1 MCFCRCC
8 IIFLKGAYT
17 LFLLYYF
24 FATLIFNGKQA
35 KVKVVFRK
43 TNGSV
48 IAKSFAKVSFWYDI
62 SSKLIRWNAWDQF
75 QTVKLKFAGSRSFTC
90 YWGICFS
97 LKLPI
102 KENTQLVSHSL
113 VLDIRQWILI
123 VLQGYVL
130 WVQVSMVF

>member
-43 TNGSV
+43 TSGSV

-75 QTVKLKFAGSRSFTC
+75 QTVKLKFAGSRPFTC
-90 YWGICFS
+90 YWGICFFS
-97 LKLPI
+97 LL
-102 KENTQLVSHSL
+102 
-113 VLDIRQWILI
+113 LDIGQWILI
-123 VLQGYVL
+123 LKSNVSLECIKCFRDTYCGYR
-130 WVQVSMVF
+130 